1 MTTAMENNQNIE
13 PTTNVDTIVGAT
25 NPLFAYIDSKN
36 YDAIVNED
44 NVPRTF
50 SRGGIFICLEG
61 EGYVIIDEHK
71 YQLTPRTMC
80 VSFPGTIIQA
90 FKRNEGFKSYT
101 LMINTDFIGG
111 LNTPLANSIQMFMR
125 ENPCMVLSQEQLDS
139 ILQICNIMHERD
151 TRTDHP
157 FRDQINRHMLTLLC
171 YELAGIYAHDIPVKR
186 EPCSRQ
192 DIIFRR
198 FLSLLATD
206 ITISREVQ
214 YYADKLC
221 ITPKYLTIVTRQI
234 SGSSAANWITRSVIL
249 NAKALLSSTQL
260 TIQQVSN
267 KLNFPNPSFFGQ
279 YFLRHTGMTP
289 KEFRRSQL

>member
-1 MTTAMENNQNIE
+1 MENIYQPQSDND
-13 PTTNVDTIVGAT
+13 VDTLLGVS
-25 NPLFAYIDSKN
+25 NPLFAYIDSKD
-36 YDAIVNED
+36 YDAIINED

-50 SRGGIFICLEG
+50 RRGGIFICLEG
-61 EGYVIIDEHK
+61 EGYVIINEHK
-71 YQLTPRTMC
+71 YQLSPRTMC

-90 FKRNEGFKSYT
+90 FKRSEGFNSYT
-101 LMINTDFIGG
+101 LMFRTDFIGE
-111 LNTPLANSIQMFMR
+111 LNIPSANSIHMQMR
-125 ENPCMVLSQEQLDS
+125 ENPCMVLSQQQLDS
-139 ILQICNIMHERD
+139 ILQICHLMHERD

-157 FRDQINRHMLTLLC
+157 FHDQINLNMLTLLC
-171 YELAGIYAHDIPVKR
+171 FELAGIYAHDIPVKR

-192 DIIFRR
+192 DILFRR

-206 ITISREVQ
+206 ITTSREVQ

-234 SGSSAANWITRSVIL
+234 SGKSATEWITRSVIL

-267 KLNFPNPSFFGQ
+267 RLNFPNPSFFGQ

-289 KEFRRSQL
+289 KEFRRSKM

>member
-1 MTTAMENNQNIE
+1 MTTAMGNNQNIE
-13 PTTNVDTIVGAT
+13 PSTNVDTIVGAT

-61 EGYVIIDEHK
+61 DGYVTINEHK
-71 YQLTPRTMC
+71 FPLSARTMC
-80 VSFPGTIIQA
+80 VAFPGTIIQA

-139 ILQICNIMHERD
+139 ILQICKIMHERD

-214 YYADKLC
+214 YYADKLS
-221 ITPKYLTIVTRQI
+221 LT
-234 SGSSAANWITRSVIL
+234 TRSLNSVCQKATGQ
-249 NAKALLSSTQL
+249 NAKNIIIICPVNT
-260 TIQQVSN
+260 VC
-267 KLNFPNPSFFGQ
+267 FPI
-279 YFLRHTGMTP
+279 
-289 KEFRRSQL
+289 RRSHTHKSVRVTFRPAIIWHYECIIDFIP

>member
-1 MTTAMENNQNIE
+1 MENNQNIE
-13 PTTNVDTIVGAT
+13 PSTNVDTIVGAT

-61 EGYVIIDEHK
+61 DGYVIIDEHK
-71 YQLTPRTMC
+71 YQLSPRTMC

-90 FKRNEGFKSYT
+90 FKRNEEFKSYT

-139 ILQICNIMHERD
+139 ILQICKIMHERD